1 MTAQTH
7 IQWHYSHSQAL
18 EDAPCMETVV
28 TGTEILSPL
37 KVNDPSQVV
46 EKCLP
51 RKSLLKLVG
60 NHSRERISCLK
71 GVLWITQ
78 SGNPEDIFVCTGESF
93 TITQPGILL
102 IEGLAELIIKITSL
116 SARSGWRFLAKLL

>member
-7 IQWHYSHSQAL
+7 IQWRHPHSQAL
-18 EDAPCMETVV
+18 EDAPCLETVV
-28 TGTEILSPL
+28 TGTETLYPL
-37 KVNDPSQVV
+37 RVNDPSQVV

-60 NHSRERISCLK
+60 NHSGERISCLK

-78 SGNPEDIFVCTGESF
+78 SGIPEDIFVLVGESF

-102 IEGLAELIIKITSL
+102 IEGLAESIIKINSL
-116 SARSGWRFLAKLL
+116 SARSGWRFLTKLL